1 MRQLL
6 LTAGVVCAV
15 VGFAGRASPQVNT
28 MPGQVVGTGFNSNV
42 NAVGT
47 QIPKAAP
54 AQGRPI
60 NLPAESQMLRRYDPS
75 RPYDAFKGTN
85 LSVDQLVAPVP
96 LPNQP
101 STFDKLSDK
110 LKSVFGVV
118 RAVEP
123 QGSTYF
129 PSLTRRNRERA
140 EERLWRRD

>member
-15 VGFAGRASPQVNT
+15 AGFAGPASAQVNT
-28 MPGQVVGTGFNSNV
+28 MPGQVVSTGFNSNV

-54 AQGRPI
+54 AQGKPI
-60 NLPAESQMLRRYDPS
+60 NIPNDSQFLRRYDPS

-85 LSVDQLVAPVP
+85 LNVDQIVAPIP
-96 LPNQP
+96 LPNEQ
-101 STFDKLSDK
+101 STFDKVSEK
-110 LKSVFGVV
+110 LKSVFGVTK
-118 RAVEP
+118 AVEP
-123 QGSTYF
+123 QRSTYF